1 MKMWIVYNN
10 NNDDEGQRTN
20 FDQKFLKLAWA
31 SGSGELH
38 VNMLVSLGQHSLTCT
53 SVLPHFNESE
63 INNSFDY
70 L

>member
-10 NNDDEGQRTN
+10 NINDEGQRTN
-20 FDQKFLKLAWA
+20 FDQNFFKFAWA

-38 VNMLVSLGQHSLTCT
+38 VKMLVSLVQHSLTCT
-53 SVLPHFNESE
+53 SALPHINESE

-70 L
+70 P